1 MRVHAKTRR
10 SNSNKIAVVEIAKSV
25 QKTDP
30 IVKILTIT
38 VPNLYKMVLWLAY
51 ANCAITV
58 ILTCANKKGL
68 LIQAFLLYYI
78 CYLTIAASYGF
89 DCDGVPNIITP
100 FPICV
105 NSSAGDGLNAQV
117 LVSKYIS
124 SVMLPTSIVSAVVSD
139 DIL

>member
-1 MRVHAKTRR
+1 MPKTRR

-58 ILTCANKKGL
+58 ILTCANKK
-68 LIQAFLLYYI
+68 
-78 CYLTIAASYGF
+78 T
-89 DCDGVPNIITP
+89 
-100 FPICV
+100 
-105 NSSAGDGLNAQV
+105 
-117 LVSKYIS
+117 
-124 SVMLPTSIVSAVVSD
+124 
-139 DIL
+139 